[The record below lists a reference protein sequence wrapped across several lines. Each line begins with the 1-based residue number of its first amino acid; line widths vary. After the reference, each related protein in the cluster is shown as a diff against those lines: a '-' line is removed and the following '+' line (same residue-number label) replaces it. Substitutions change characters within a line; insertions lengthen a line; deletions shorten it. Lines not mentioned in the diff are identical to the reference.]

1 MKKIIAL
8 LVGFL
13 AFSCSNT
20 KTEKTTF
27 SKEALSET
35 LLATDG
41 SQVAFQDILKKHEG
55 KTMVIEMWAS
65 WCKDCVKQCQNK
77 ELQTNNQM

>member
-8 LVGFL
+8 LVGL
-13 AFSCSNT
+13 ALSCSNS
-20 KTEKTTF
+20 KQKTTF

-41 SQVAFQDILKKHEG
+41 SQVAFQDI
-55 KTMVIEMWAS
+55 
-65 WCKDCVKQCQNK
+65 
-77 ELQTNNQM
+77 

>member
-1 MKKIIAL
+1 MKIIAL

-13 AFSCSNT
+13 ALSCSNS
-20 KTEKTTF
+20 KEKKTF

-65 WCKDCVKQCQNK
+65 WCNV
-77 ELQTNNQM
+77 

>member
-1 MKKIIAL
+1 LLKQKNEKIIAL
-8 LVGFL
+8 LVGSSIFL
-13 AFSCSNT
+13 FKS
-20 KTEKTTF
+20 KQKTTF

-55 KTMVIEMWAS
+55 KRWS
-65 WCKDCVKQCQNK
+65 
-77 ELQTNNQM
+77 

>member
-1 MKKIIAL
+1 LLKTKKKIIAL
-8 LVGFL
+8 LVGFY
-13 AFSCSNT
+13 FPVQT

-65 WCKDCVKQCQNK
+65 CKDCVKAMQK
-77 ELQTNNQM
+77 